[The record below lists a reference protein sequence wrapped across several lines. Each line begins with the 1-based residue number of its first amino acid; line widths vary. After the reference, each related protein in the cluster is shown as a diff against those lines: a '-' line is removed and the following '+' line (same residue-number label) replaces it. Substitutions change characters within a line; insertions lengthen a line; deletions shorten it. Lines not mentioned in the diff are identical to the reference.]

1 MLWHTNSKLSN
12 QGFKILKKKEN
23 WGMQRKWRD
32 RDWRPWERPPWK
44 QHMSSIPGLN
54 RTRRFSV
61 CLTVKKIVTN
71 VEGTEEECWRDW
83 RNQPLKLTLGLN
95 STRSTSVPKLINKQ
109 KKKSENARGNSLFE
123 ALSQG
128 SWEKRVARGGIGGVL
143 GKLSFLCLTT
153 EVFHVPDFFFSQLT
167 GSLAQISSN
176 TAMWPTY
183 WVTKAWICFWLTA
196 EDDEQQSILWCLW
209 PLLTCTFTNYLF

>member
-12 QGFKILKKKEN
+12 QGFKIHKKKEN

-61 CLTVKKIVTN
+61 CLTVKKRVTN
-71 VEGTEEECWRDW
+71 VEGTEEGCWRDW

-128 SWEKRVARGGIGGVL
+128 SWAWL
-143 GKLSFLCLTT
+143 
-153 EVFHVPDFFFSQLT
+153 FFFH
-167 GSLAQISSN
+167 N
-176 TAMWPTY
+176 
-183 WVTKAWICFWLTA
+183 WLGVWLKFQAIQPCDQHT
-196 EDDEQQSILWCLW
+196 ELPRPEYVFD
-209 PLLTCTFTNYLF
+209 

>member
-1 MLWHTNSKLSN
+1 
-12 QGFKILKKKEN
+12 
-23 WGMQRKWRD
+23 MQRKWRD
-32 RDWRPWERPPWK
+32 RDWRPWEKPPWK

-61 CLTVKKIVTN
+61 CLTVKKRVTN

-83 RNQPLKLTLGLN
+83 RNQLLKLTLGLN

-109 KKKSENARGNSLFE
+109 KKKSENARRNSLFE

-128 SWEKRVARGGIGGVL
+128 SWEKRVARGGGGIGGVL

-153 EVFHVPDFFFSQLT
+153 EVFHVPNFSFFTTDWESGSNFKQYSHVTNILSYQGLNMFLINSWRWCMAEYT
-167 GSLAQISSN
+167 LMSLAFIDLYIYQ
-176 TAMWPTY
+176 
-183 WVTKAWICFWLTA
+183 
-196 EDDEQQSILWCLW
+196 
-209 PLLTCTFTNYLF
+209 LFVLKRSLHNM

>member
-12 QGFKILKKKEN
+12 QGFKIHKKKEN

-44 QHMSSIPGLN
+44 QHTSSIPGLN

-61 CLTVKKIVTN
+61 CLTVKKRVTN

-83 RNQPLKLTLGLN
+83 RNQLLKLTLGLN

-128 SWEKRVARGGIGGVL
+128 SWDM
-143 GKLSFLCLTT
+143 CLT
-153 EVFHVPDFFFSQLT
+153 FLFSQLT
-167 GSLAQISSN
+167 GSLTQISSN

-196 EDDEQQSILWCLW
+196 EGDAQQSILWCLW

>member
-1 MLWHTNSKLSN
+1 
-12 QGFKILKKKEN
+12 
-23 WGMQRKWRD
+23 MQRKWRD

-44 QHMSSIPGLN
+44 QHTSSIPGLN

-61 CLTVKKIVTN
+61 CLTVKKRVTN

-128 SWEKRVARGGIGGVL
+128 SWDV
-143 GKLSFLCLTT
+143 CLTFSFFIT
-153 EVFHVPDFFFSQLT
+153 DWESGSNFKQYSHVTNILSYQGLNMFLINSWRWCAAEYTLMSLTFIDLYIYQLFVLKR
-167 GSLAQISSN
+167 SLHN
-176 TAMWPTY
+176 M
-183 WVTKAWICFWLTA
+183 
-196 EDDEQQSILWCLW
+196 
-209 PLLTCTFTNYLF
+209 

>member
-12 QGFKILKKKEN
+12 QGFKIHKKKEN

-44 QHMSSIPGLN
+44 QHMSSILGLN

-61 CLTVKKIVTN
+61 CLTVKKRVTN

-109 KKKSENARGNSLFE
+109 KKKSENARGTVSLR
-123 ALSQG
+123 LSV
-128 SWEKRVARGGIGGVL
+128 R
-143 GKLSFLCLTT
+143 
-153 EVFHVPDFFFSQLT
+153 EVETCAWLFFFH
-167 GSLAQISSN
+167 N
-176 TAMWPTY
+176 
-183 WVTKAWICFWLTA
+183 WLGVWLKFQAIQPCDQHT
-196 EDDEQQSILWCLW
+196 ELPRPEYVFD
-209 PLLTCTFTNYLF
+209 

>member
-12 QGFKILKKKEN
+12 QGFKIHKKKEN

-32 RDWRPWERPPWK
+32 RDWRPWERPPWR

-61 CLTVKKIVTN
+61 CLTVKKRVTN

-83 RNQPLKLTLGLN
+83 RNQLLKLTLGLN
-95 STRSTSVPKLINKQ
+95 STRSTSVPKLINKR

-128 SWEKRVARGGIGGVL
+128 SWDM
-143 GKLSFLCLTT
+143 CLT
-153 EVFHVPDFFFSQLT
+153 FLFSQLT
-167 GSLAQISSN
+167 ESLAQISSN

-196 EDDEQQSILWCLW
+196 EGDAQQSILWCLW